1 MRRSV
6 AALACLGQDYR
17 IVRCVLGGESYG
29 ALRAWS
35 GWGDAVPGRP
45 GRGRGGAPAGASPA
59 GTAAGQAQRFEDV
72 YLREFAS
79 VFGLAYALSGSRWA
93 AEDIAQ
99 DAFVVA
105 HRQWGRI
112 GGYDDPGAWV
122 RRVAANLAVS
132 GMRRR
137 LVEARALVRLAAR
150 QQQQPYAALPSE
162 DGDFWRAVRRLPRRQ
177 AQVVALLA
185 LGELSTAEV
194 ASILGCSQRTVQVH
208 LQKARVTLAER
219 LGLPPEEVDR

>member
-1 MRRSV
+1 M
-6 AALACLGQDYR
+6 
-17 IVRCVLGGESYG
+17 
-29 ALRAWS
+29 
-35 GWGDAVPGRP
+35 PGRL
-45 GRGRGGAPAGASPA
+45 GRARGGMPAGGAPAGATA
-59 GTAAGQAQRFEDV
+59 GRPERFEDV
-72 YLREFAS
+72 YLREFTG
-79 VFGLAYALSGSRWA
+79 VFALAYAMSGSRWA

-105 HRQWGRI
+105 HRHWGRI

-132 GMRRR
+132 GVRRR
-137 LVEARALVRLAAR
+137 LAEARALVRLAAR
-150 QQQQPYAALPSE
+150 QQQQPYADLASE

-194 ASILGCSQRTVQVH
+194 ASTLGCSQRTVQVH
-208 LQKARVTLAER
+208 LQKARVALAER
-219 LGLPPEEVDR
+219 LGLPPEGVDR

>member
-1 MRRSV
+1 VGGSPV
-6 AALACLGQDYR
+6 GAA
-17 IVRCVLGGESYG
+17 
-29 ALRAWS
+29 
-35 GWGDAVPGRP
+35 
-45 GRGRGGAPAGASPA
+45 ASQPE
-59 GTAAGQAQRFEDV
+59 RFEEV
-72 YLREFAS
+72 YLREFAG
-79 VFGLAYALSGSRWA
+79 VFALAYALSGSRWA
-93 AEDIAQ
+93 AEDITQ

-132 GMRRR
+132 GVRRR
-137 LVEARALVRLAAR
+137 LAEARALVRLAAR
-150 QQQQPYAALPSE
+150 QQQQPYAALPGE

-194 ASILGCSQRTVQVH
+194 ASTLGCSQRTVQVH
-208 LQKARVTLAER
+208 LQKARVALAER
-219 LGLPPEEVDR
+219 LGLPADEGADR

>member
-1 MRRSV
+1 
-6 AALACLGQDYR
+6 
-17 IVRCVLGGESYG
+17 
-29 ALRAWS
+29 
-35 GWGDAVPGRP
+35 
-45 GRGRGGAPAGASPA
+45 
-59 GTAAGQAQRFEDV
+59 V

-132 GMRRR
+132 GVRRR
-137 LVEARALVRLAAR
+137 LAEARALVRLAAR

-185 LGELSTAEV
+185 VGELSTAEV
-194 ASILGCSQRTVQVH
+194 ASMLGCSQRTVQVH
-208 LQKARVTLAER
+208 LQKARVALAER
-219 LGLPPEEVDR
+219 LGLPPEGVDR

>member
-1 MRRSV
+1 M
-6 AALACLGQDYR
+6 
-17 IVRCVLGGESYG
+17 
-29 ALRAWS
+29 
-35 GWGDAVPGRP
+35 PGRP
-45 GRGRGGAPAGASPA
+45 GRGRTGASA
-59 GTAAGQAQRFEDV
+59 GDASSGTAAGQGQRFEDV

-79 VFGLAYALSGSRWA
+79 VFALAYAMSGSRWA

-105 HRQWGRI
+105 HRQWGRV

-132 GMRRR
+132 GVRRR
-137 LVEARALVRLAAR
+137 LAEARALVRLAAR
-150 QQQQPYAALPSE
+150 PQHQPYAALPSE

-194 ASILGCSQRTVQVH
+194 ASTLGCSQRTVQVH
-208 LQKARVTLAER
+208 LQKARVALAER
-219 LGLPPEEVDR
+219 LGLPPEGVDR